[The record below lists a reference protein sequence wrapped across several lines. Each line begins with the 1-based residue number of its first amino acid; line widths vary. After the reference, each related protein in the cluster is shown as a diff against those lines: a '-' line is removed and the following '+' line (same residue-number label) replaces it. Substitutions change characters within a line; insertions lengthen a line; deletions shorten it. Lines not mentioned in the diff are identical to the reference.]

1 MSTRRIVCLLILQ
14 LVVQTLAHAADPP
27 LANPKTRNIILVTTD
42 GLRWEEVFKGAEA
55 SLLNHTTVN
64 PYELDLIKDEFLV
77 GDSAEC
83 RQALLPFM
91 WNVVA
96 KEGQLFGNVDA
107 GSEVKVTNGKNFSY
121 PGYNEIFT
129 GVADPGINSN
139 EKKPNPNVTVLEW
152 LHRQDEFKSRIAA
165 FGSWDVFP
173 YILHRGRSELKVVAG
188 WTPHTG
194 SGLTEKEQ
202 LVARLVRETP
212 RMWPQCCYD
221 SFTFHAA
228 DEYFKR
234 QRPRVLY
241 IGFGETD
248 EFAHMGRYGQY
259 LRAAHRVDGFLK
271 ALWDEVQQLPD
282 FRGRTTLVVTTDHG
296 RGGPPV
302 EWRSHGAKIKGSE
315 RIWIGVLGPDTSPL
329 GERTGVPTVTQSQ
342 IAATLAALLG
352 YDYRAFQPKAGA
364 PIASVLP
371 SRESSHAPHRSRP
384 DR

>member
-1 MSTRRIVCLLILQ
+1 MSIRPFFRALIL
-14 LVVQTLAHAADPP
+14 LLYVPAFARSADPP
-27 LANPKTRNIILVTTD
+27 LPRPQTRNIILVTTD
-42 GLRWEEVFKGAEA
+42 GLRCEEVFGGAEA
-55 SLLNHTTVN
+55 SLLNHATVN
-64 PYELDLIKDEFLV
+64 PRELDSMRDEFLV
-77 GDSAEC
+77 GNSAER
-83 RQALLPFM
+83 RQALLPFL
-91 WNVVA
+91 WGVIA
-96 KEGQLFGNVDA
+96 REGQLFGNVDA

-129 GVADPGINSN
+129 GVPDPGIDSN

-173 YILHRGRSELKVVAG
+173 YILHQGRSGLKVVAG
-188 WTPHTG
+188 WNPDTG
-194 SGLTEKEQ
+194 SGLAEKEE
-202 LVARLVRETP
+202 LIAALVRETP

-259 LRAAHRVDGFLK
+259 LRAAHRVDGFLN
-271 ALWDEVQQLPD
+271 AIWEEVQRLPD
-282 FRGRTTLVVTTDHG
+282 FRARTTLIVTTDHG

-302 EWRSHGAKIKGSE
+302 EWRSHGAKIKGSD
-315 RIWIGVLGPDTSPL
+315 RIWIGVLGPDTPAL
-329 GERTGVPTVTQSQ
+329 GERTGIPPLTQSQ

-352 YDYRAFQPKAGA
+352 YDYQKFQPKAGA

-371 SRESSHAPHRSRP
+371 SPESSHAPRRSRP
-384 DR
+384 ER